1 MWVIAG
7 PNGAEKSS
15 VAENF
20 MADLNHINLIKLN
33 ADERSAP

>member
-1 MWVIAG
+1 MWLIAG
-7 PNGAEKSS
+7 PNGAGKSS
-15 VAENF
+15 VADKF